1 VATHPQDREVIRL
14 LRDVSRSFFLTVRIL
29 PRAVRPQIGLA
40 YLLARATDTI
50 ADTEFVPPEARL
62 LTLQQLRGVF
72 QDPSR
77 TAPPMAPYV
86 AAGAAVDSR
95 ATGFPADATAPRPAQ
110 LPSAG
115 EIRLL
120 SRLEDILTL
129 LETFAA
135 ADQELVRRVLDTITG
150 GQELDLRR
158 FANASSNQIV
168 PLATAGELDD
178 YTYRVA
184 GCVGEFWT
192 RLCRARLFPSDSID
206 DTEFLADGVR
216 FGKGLQLVNILR
228 DVPRDLR
235 MGRCY
240 FPLDQL
246 TRAGLAP
253 SDLLGKEN
261 ENRFRP
267 VYDAW
272 LDRAHEHL
280 AAGWNYTLAIPHR
293 CIRLRLACAWPILI
307 GVRTL
312 AKLRSQPCLDP
323 DRTIK
328 IDRTEVRR
336 LIVRSILLYPIPSRW
351 AQIFTR
357 EGTSPS
363 KPVASGG
370 NFQ

>member
-1 VATHPQDREVIRL
+1 MATNPQDREVIRL

-40 YLLARATDTI
+40 YLLARAADTI
-50 ADTEFVPPEARL
+50 ADTEFVPSAARL
-62 LTLQQLRGVF
+62 VTLQQLRDVF
-72 QDPSR
+72 QDSSR

-86 AAGAAVDSR
+86 AFGPTMDPN
-95 ATGFPADATAPRPAQ
+95 ATGFSGDATAPRPAQ
-110 LPSAG
+110 LPTPG

-120 SRLEDILTL
+120 SRLDDILVL
-129 LETFAA
+129 LGRVAT

-158 FANASSNQIV
+158 FANASQDQIV
-168 PLATAGELDD
+168 PLATAGDLDD

-206 DTEFLADGVR
+206 DTGFLADGVR

-246 TRAGLAP
+246 TKAGLEP
-253 SDLLGKEN
+253 SDLLVKEN

-272 LDRAHEHL
+272 MDRAHGHL
-280 AAGWNYTLAIPHR
+280 AAGWNYTLTIPYR

-312 AKLRSQPCLDP
+312 ANLRSQSCLDP

-328 IDRTEVRR
+328 IDRTELRR
-336 LIVRSILLYPIPSRW
+336 LIVRSILLYPSRSRW
-351 AQIFTR
+351 TQIFAQ

-363 KPVASGG
+363 KPIASGG